1 MIVHVLQGYGNQE
14 EDDMDGWGAGGG
26 GDVGSKDKLSAKH
39 KSRTISINP
48 TEGFQYSDVYFVR
61 LLFLDCA
68 IFRLLSPPCPLSP
81 PFLITPTLFTL
92 LISALF
98 IVW

>member
-61 LLFLDCA
+61 LYFQTS
-68 IFRLLSPPCPLSP
+68 FSPPAPSLLPFSSP
-81 PFLITPTLFTL
+81 PTLFTL